1 MLKKVNII
9 CVLSIILLGG
19 CQKKSDPPGNM
30 NQTSLKESSKSINHL
45 TSANEIIQ
53 DGPYKFLTA
62 SKVTSKKID
71 TYKFTNSL
79 NIKANDD
86 NEYTLAICDKQTDDL
101 TKCNKQQFKKELNLT
116 TTSPKYYVL
125 TSENDEMDVIIST
138 MTN

>member
-19 CQKKSDPPGNM
+19 CQKKLDPPGNM
-30 NQTSLKESSKSINHL
+30 NQTSLKESSNSINHL

-101 TKCNKQQFKKELNLT
+101 TKCSKQQFKKELKLT

>member
-19 CQKKSDPPGNM
+19 CQKKLDPPGNM
-30 NQTSLKESSKSINHL
+30 NQTSLKESSNSINHL
-45 TSANEIIQ
+45 TPANEIIQ

-101 TKCNKQQFKKELNLT
+101 TKCSKQQFKKELKLT

>member
-19 CQKKSDPPGNM
+19 CQKKLDPPGNM
-30 NQTSLKESSKSINHL
+30 NQTSLKESSDSINHL

-101 TKCNKQQFKKELNLT
+101 TKCSKQQFKKELKLT